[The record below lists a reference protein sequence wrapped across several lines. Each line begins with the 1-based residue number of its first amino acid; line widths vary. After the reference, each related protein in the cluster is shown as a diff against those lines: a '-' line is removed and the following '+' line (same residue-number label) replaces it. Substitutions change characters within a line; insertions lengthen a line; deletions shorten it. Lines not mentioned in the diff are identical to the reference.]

1 MSSAEPILPRTGESD
16 GLQPLLRA
24 DGVSRVFPTP
34 AGPVTALDGVS
45 LAVHPGELLVI
56 RGRSGSGKT
65 TLLNVLGGLDT
76 PTSGTVTLGPLELT
90 TASEAALVA
99 TRRSRIGFV
108 FQAFGLVPVL
118 SAAENVEVP
127 LRLLG
132 VDPAERDARVADL
145 LDRVGLTGHAA
156 QRPAELSGGQQQR
169 VGIAR
174 ALAARPQLLLADEPT
189 GQLDSVTGAA
199 MMDLLVELVHDS
211 GVAAVVTTHDPILMA
226 RADRVIELHDGRTVP
241 RRRGAHVRD

>member
-1 MSSAEPILPRTGESD
+1 MTSAEMPEQDDDAALR
-16 GLQPLLRA
+16 PLLRA
-24 DGVSRVFPTP
+24 EGVGRVFTTA
-34 AGPVTALDGVS
+34 AGNVTALEAVS
-45 LAVHPGELLVI
+45 LEVHPGELLVV

-65 TLLNVLGGLDT
+65 TLLNVLGGLDM
-76 PTSGTVTLGPLELT
+76 PTTGTVALGGLDLT
-90 TASEAALVA
+90 TATEAQLVA
-99 TRRSRIGFV
+99 ARRTRLGFV

-145 LDRVGLTGHAA
+145 LDRVGLSGHAA
-156 QRPAELSGGQQQR
+156 QRPSELSGGQQQR

-174 ALAARPQLLLADEPT
+174 ALAARPQVLLADEPT

-211 GVAAVVTTHDPILMA
+211 GVAAVVTTHDPLLMA

-241 RRRGAHVRD
+241 RRRGAHVRE

>member
-1 MSSAEPILPRTGESD
+1 MSTEDTLDAPGPIAAAGGDAERLH
-16 GLQPLLRA
+16 PLLRA
-24 DGVSRVFPTP
+24 DGVGRTFPTA
-34 AGPVTALDGVS
+34 AGPVTALEAVS
-45 LAVHPGELLVI
+45 LEVHPGELLVV

-76 PTSGTVTLGPLELT
+76 PTSGTVRLGDLDLT
-90 TASEAALVA
+90 TASESQLVA
-99 TRRSRIGFV
+99 VRRSRIGFV

-132 VDPAERDARVADL
+132 VDPAVRDARVAEL
-145 LDRVGLTGHAA
+145 LDRVGLAGHAA

-174 ALAARPQLLLADEPT
+174 ALAARPQVLLADEPT

-211 GVAAVVTTHDPILMA
+211 GVAAVVTTHDPIPVSYTHLTLPTICS
-226 RADRVIELHDGRTVP
+226 V
-241 RRRGAHVRD
+241 